1 MRQKTKELIFEGALR
16 SFAEKGYNETTMEQ
30 IAIACGVAKGTLY
43 YNFKTKEELYIFVI
57 ESGIERFMNMI
68 KDYIE
73 SSDHNYFRQRI
84 IRLIEAHMEFF
95 QKETAFC
102 QLLLSKV
109 WGVEE
114 RQFTIRHVLQRYF
127 QLLENEVDLA
137 KEKGLIPQSIDSQV
151 AASSFFGTVGFT
163 AMRSIILGRSLDE
176 PTLRFTIQTLVLQSL
191 GIYEE

>member
-57 ESGIERFMNMI
+57 ESGVERFIAMI
-68 KDYIE
+68 KDYTE
-73 SSDHNYFRQRI
+73 SSGHNHFRQRI
-84 IRLIEAHMEFF
+84 IRLIEAHLEFF
-95 QKETAFC
+95 QKEAAFC
-102 QLLLSKV
+102 RLLLSKV

-114 RQFTIRHVLQRYF
+114 RQFTIRHVLQGYF
-127 QLLENEVDLA
+127 QLLESEVDLA
-137 KEKGLIPQSIDSQV
+137 KEKGIIPQRIDSQI

-163 AMRSIILGRSLDE
+163 AMRSIILGRSLDD
-176 PTLRFTIQTLVLQSL
+176 PALRYTLQTLILQSL